1 MVTLVTPPANP
12 VRPPITFDANEET
25 LLTTDAAKAEPGM
38 VGIETVEGIFGAD
51 VEVDGMDAVGL
62 TVEVTGR
69 GTEGS

>member
-1 MVTLVTPPANP
+1 LVTLLTPPANP
-12 VRPPITFDANEET
+12 VRPPITFDAKDET

-38 VGIETVEGIFGAD
+38 VGSDIVDGIFGAD
-51 VEVDGMDAVGL
+51 VEVEGMDAVGL